1 MIVYNSPHNY
11 FVIFFILTIWMDT
24 VVISMDGVTDRDV
37 PSGSN
42 IKRENSAEDVPSGSN
57 IKRENAE
64 EGFRQL
70 GDEGTTTSPKK
81 WDIDT
86 SFENLIYITNL
97 HNNDP
102 KIMTKELIR
111 IILGENKLK
120 NMIIQREKNSDE
132 LYSLIPE
139 KVRKFVIDY
148 VNLQFNIRI
157 NESTFKDAVNQLF
170 NDIRERNQINE
181 VISVDSS
188 SSEEG
193 NNIQSVTG
201 ENTTEDIKDVIYDG
215 SPLRS
220 YVQNVMDEINDDL
233 TDVLYPDVSSGS
245 NIQGENRAEDVMDES
260 TDDIPSGS
268 NIQGENRAEDI
279 MDESTDDIPSGS
291 NIQGENRAEDIMD
304 ESTDDIPSGSNI
316 QGENRAEDI
325 MDESTDD
332 IPSGSNIQGENR
344 AEDIMDE
351 STDDI
356 PSGSNIQGENRAE
369 DIMDEINDD
378 IPSRSNIQNTRRS
391 KKLTDISSPL
401 TKKSPTTRSRIN
413 AETTFFKRPDSY
425 PYEER
430 EGKVELLSNS
440 GIWIYEKDLVWIKRY
455 FKTKTEEMIRELL
468 GKLLGEEILPLMI
481 WRDGESRTIPQEL
494 KTSIFDFTNLNVNTG
509 HKVNKKTYQA
519 LVLKILKSV
528 RSKFKRGKTNP
539 NDQKLKEPNLYP
551 YQERGNNKVE
561 LLKGSNI
568 LIDKN
573 ELKSIKSE
581 FNDNAATMIRLLL
594 ENLLGKEDMLSFTWG
609 GRFGYTSIPLELKE
623 SIFEFINEN
632 VIPEQ
637 KKTYENYQT
646 IVKDIL
652 RFKKKLQK
660 GKPITDTQE
669 HKTLNSCP
677 YQKKGKNKVELL
689 KDSKIWIPKNE
700 LKSYVKNFKNK
711 PIKLITL
718 LLESLIGKNNLKYF
732 TIKGNSGSKRLPKN
746 VKIAIFKFVN
756 KHVNKNYKVTNQT
769 FYNSISNFLG
779 DFHRKKNEGVTL
791 RPSGDSDINNSEQ
804 PPEEYPYQSKGAE
817 KVELT
822 KGSNIWIDEK
832 KLKKYTTI
840 YKNNPLEL
848 IKFLLKNLFGLENLS
863 IFTWYKESRKY
874 EQIPSEVKSAI
885 MAYVNENVEASHKM
899 DIKKSD
905 ALVGQ
910 FIDNL
915 RRTSKTDIILR
926 SKKQFDIEKYI
937 SEKPKRF
944 PYQEKK
950 GKIELVP
957 ESEVWIKKKEFKK
970 LNEDSNITL
979 APLIREL
986 LANLLGEENM
996 KFFSLNGSG
1005 LFEPVPKNVCNAI
1018 YKFVKDR
1025 AGLPKNFS
1033 KSNCLL
1039 VIKNALMKSRNNLKA
1054 ENYEGDVN

>member
-1 MIVYNSPHNY
+1 MIVYNSPRNY

-24 VVISMDGVTDRDV
+24 VVISMDGVTDR
-37 PSGSN
+37 G
-42 IKRENSAEDVPSGSN
+42 ENSAEDFIHVIDDDVPSGSN

-111 IILGENKLK
+111 IILGENKIK

-188 SSEEG
+188 SSEEE

-233 TDVLYPDVSSGS
+233 TYVLYPDVS
-245 NIQGENRAEDVMDES
+245 
-260 TDDIPSGS
+260 
-268 NIQGENRAEDI
+268 
-279 MDESTDDIPSGS
+279 
-291 NIQGENRAEDIMD
+291 
-304 ESTDDIPSGSNI
+304 
-316 QGENRAEDI
+316 
-325 MDESTDD
+325 
-332 IPSGSNIQGENR
+332 
-344 AEDIMDE
+344 
-351 STDDI
+351 
-356 PSGSNIQGENRAE
+356 SGSNIQGENRAE

>member
-42 IKRENSAEDVPSGSN
+42 IKRENSAEDVIHVIDDDVPSGSN

-233 TDVLYPDVSSGS
+233 TYVLYPDVS
-245 NIQGENRAEDVMDES
+245 
-260 TDDIPSGS
+260 
-268 NIQGENRAEDI
+268 
-279 MDESTDDIPSGS
+279 
-291 NIQGENRAEDIMD
+291 
-304 ESTDDIPSGSNI
+304 
-316 QGENRAEDI
+316 
-325 MDESTDD
+325 
-332 IPSGSNIQGENR
+332 SGSNIQGENR

>member
-1 MIVYNSPHNY
+1 MIVYNSPRNY

-24 VVISMDGVTDRDV
+24 VVISMDGVTDR
-37 PSGSN
+37 G
-42 IKRENSAEDVPSGSN
+42 ENSAEDFIHVIDDDVPSGSN

-111 IILGENKLK
+111 IILGENKIK

-188 SSEEG
+188 SSEEE

-233 TDVLYPDVSSGS
+233 TYVLYPDVS
-245 NIQGENRAEDVMDES
+245 
-260 TDDIPSGS
+260 
-268 NIQGENRAEDI
+268 
-279 MDESTDDIPSGS
+279 
-291 NIQGENRAEDIMD
+291 
-304 ESTDDIPSGSNI
+304 
-316 QGENRAEDI
+316 
-325 MDESTDD
+325 
-332 IPSGSNIQGENR
+332 SGSNIQGENR

>member
-1 MIVYNSPHNY
+1 MIVYNSPRNY

-24 VVISMDGVTDRDV
+24 VVISMDGVTDR
-37 PSGSN
+37 G
-42 IKRENSAEDVPSGSN
+42 ENSAEDFIHVIDDDVPSGSN

-111 IILGENKLK
+111 IILGENKIK

-188 SSEEG
+188 SSEEE

-220 YVQNVMDEINDDL
+220 YVQNV
-233 TDVLYPDVSSGS
+233 
-245 NIQGENRAEDVMDES
+245 
-260 TDDIPSGS
+260 
-268 NIQGENRAEDI
+268 
-279 MDESTDDIPSGS
+279 
-291 NIQGENRAEDIMD
+291 
-304 ESTDDIPSGSNI
+304 
-316 QGENRAEDI
+316 
-325 MDESTDD
+325 
-332 IPSGSNIQGENR
+332 
-344 AEDIMDE
+344 
-351 STDDI
+351 
-356 PSGSNIQGENRAE
+356 
-369 DIMDEINDD
+369 MDEINDD

>member
-42 IKRENSAEDVPSGSN
+42 IKRENSAEDVIHVIDDDVPSGSN

-233 TDVLYPDVSSGS
+233 TYVLYPDVS
-245 NIQGENRAEDVMDES
+245 
-260 TDDIPSGS
+260 
-268 NIQGENRAEDI
+268 
-279 MDESTDDIPSGS
+279 
-291 NIQGENRAEDIMD
+291 
-304 ESTDDIPSGSNI
+304 
-316 QGENRAEDI
+316 
-325 MDESTDD
+325 
-332 IPSGSNIQGENR
+332 
-344 AEDIMDE
+344 
-351 STDDI
+351 
-356 PSGSNIQGENRAE
+356 SGSNIQGENRAE